1 MCYPFLGH
9 FPSNDGRISVAHV
22 CTAEVCSVQ
31 DVPRGGLISS
41 CTHHTFTR
49 FISQSDANAEIVAG
63 GRGQRSGLSC
73 VFCADL

>member
-1 MCYPFLGH
+1 MMVELA
-9 FPSNDGRISVAHV
+9 ISVAQD

-41 CTHHTFTR
+41 CTHHTFKR
-49 FISQSDANAEIVAG
+49 FISQSDANAEIAVAG
-63 GRGQRSGLSC
+63 RETLHCSGLSC